1 MNVNLAFMSGCLCK
15 CVILD
20 IFINVWEHTCHTQT
34 IVGDR
39 KARNVVGVSQ
49 RASKM
54 FIGVQVS
61 QRSPSLTR
69 RKDYDRG

>member
-1 MNVNLAFMSGCLCK
+1 MNVNLVFMSGCLCK

-39 KARNVVGVSQ
+39 KRVMLLVSVRGLQ
-49 RASKM
+49 KCLSGFKSVR
-54 FIGVQVS
+54 
-61 QRSPSLTR
+61 
-69 RKDYDRG
+69 DRHR